1 MSARAELRSYLEQ
14 LARRLRTSALLRGAA
29 VLTASALIATV
40 VLVALANRF
49 GFSPAS
55 VWSARGVLSL
65 AIIASAA
72 FGLAL
77 PLWRLTRHRSAERAE
92 QEFPEF
98 GQRLLTFAERDREG
112 EPFLELLAADTLR
125 LARSASPKHMVPDAV
140 LALLGGVAI
149 ASLAALIWLVRA
161 GPGYWGY
168 GAAALWTGTPSAP
181 PYAIRVVPGDAAVR
195 RGGDQLVVAEP
206 LGLQPSQ
213 VRLHARFGHA
223 SRWESVAMEPQPRGS
238 GYEFLLAGIPADVE
252 YYVDAG
258 RVTSRHYRLRV
269 ADVPA
274 VKRIRVR
281 LHYPAWTKLADET
294 SDRGG
299 DVRAV
304 AGTEASIDVTT
315 DRPLA
320 NGALVLDDGQQIAL
334 TGTAAVQ
341 GSTRD
346 RHYQG
351 TIRIAR
357 DGAYHIAARIAGKAV
372 RISEDYFIEASEV
385 KPPQVAI
392 LRPAGD
398 YHASPIEEVT
408 VGTTASDAFGLNS
421 LILHYSLNGSAE
433 RTVSLLPAAGA
444 KQASGTAVISLE
456 ALKASPGDVVS
467 LYASAKDARTESRTD
482 IAFIQV
488 DPFER
493 EFSQSQQAGGGGGG
507 FGSGQAQI
515 AEREKEIISA
525 TWKQSGLESPPPRQA
540 TEQAKF
546 LSEAQGTLRSQSQ
559 ALAGR
564 VELRDLTSGNE
575 AIQRFQQEMS
585 AAAEAMEPAARLLG
599 GEHWR
604 HALQPE
610 QKALEHL
617 LRAEATFRQIQVA
630 FGSVGAGGGGG
641 SAGRDL
647 ASLFDLELDRQK
659 NSYETR
665 QDAQSRSGR
674 ADQLDDV
681 LHRLDE
687 VARRQQALA
696 AAGNAAN
703 TAEQRWQEEMLRR
716 EADELRKQVEQLA
729 RNAAGANGA
738 SGSPS
743 GQAANGA
750 SGASGASGANGANG
764 ANAASAAAAAQRLRE
779 AEADMRRA
787 VDERDAAGARSA
799 AERLQEALAQL
810 GGVKQ
815 QESESQLDALSREA
829 GRLAD
834 EEHRQAMRLR
844 AAAGT
849 AGGGEAGVAGAL
861 GSGGPFGSRGLPGRA
876 GSQYPGRLPGFGPG
890 SRSGRGSD
898 RGTLGAPG
906 SGDLQS
912 LIEERQKLADDL
924 SRLESAMRS
933 AERETLPRSR
943 AAASKLRDALND
955 LDQSDTETQLQ
966 RSADLMRRGFVN
978 QDESGEGDIE
988 SSLRH
993 LADQIGEAGTA
1004 LARGASSSNDEA
1016 LASVERLRDRIAAI
1030 RQGMQPGGRAGGAQ
1044 GNGEGGAQ
1052 SGSTPGRGAPG
1063 NAQRGAA
1070 AGVNGG
1076 LVGPVTAGGGGRPD
1090 FVNGGWDAGVDPGL
1104 RGRGTAAGIARG
1116 SPGTFLGVDPEQN
1129 FRQSLGDLDALRR
1142 AVGDDPQSRREV
1154 DELIRA
1160 MRQLDPRRFPGNPA
1174 MVEELYG
1181 RVLSEV
1187 DRLQVELSRAAQG
1200 PDSNAVRS
1208 DRPLNVPP
1216 GYQQAVADYYRRLS
1230 QAAR

>member
-1 MSARAELRSYLEQ
+1 
-14 LARRLRTSALLRGAA
+14 
-29 VLTASALIATV
+29 
-40 VLVALANRF
+40 
-49 GFSPAS
+49 
-55 VWSARGVLSL
+55 
-65 AIIASAA
+65 
-72 FGLAL
+72 
-77 PLWRLTRHRSAERAE
+77 
-92 QEFPEF
+92 
-98 GQRLLTFAERDREG
+98 
-112 EPFLELLAADTLR
+112 
-125 LARSASPKHMVPDAV
+125 
-140 LALLGGVAI
+140 
-149 ASLAALIWLVRA
+149 
-161 GPGYWGY
+161 
-168 GAAALWTGTPSAP
+168 
-181 PYAIRVVPGDAAVR
+181 
-195 RGGDQLVVAEP
+195 
-206 LGLQPSQ
+206 
-213 VRLHARFGHA
+213 
-223 SRWESVAMEPQPRGS
+223 
-238 GYEFLLAGIPADVE
+238 
-252 YYVDAG
+252 
-258 RVTSRHYRLRV
+258 
-269 ADVPA
+269 
-274 VKRIRVR
+274 
-281 LHYPAWTKLADET
+281 
-294 SDRGG
+294 
-299 DVRAV
+299 
-304 AGTEASIDVTT
+304 
-315 DRPLA
+315 
-320 NGALVLDDGQQIAL
+320 
-334 TGTAAVQ
+334 
-341 GSTRD
+341 
-346 RHYQG
+346 
-351 TIRIAR
+351 
-357 DGAYHIAARIAGKAV
+357 
-372 RISEDYFIEASEV
+372 
-385 KPPQVAI
+385 
-392 LRPAGD
+392 
-398 YHASPIEEVT
+398 
-408 VGTTASDAFGLNS
+408 
-421 LILHYSLNGSAE
+421 
-433 RTVSLLPAAGA
+433 
-444 KQASGTAVISLE
+444 
-456 ALKASPGDVVS
+456 
-467 LYASAKDARTESRTD
+467 
-482 IAFIQV
+482 
-488 DPFER
+488 
-493 EFSQSQQAGGGGGG
+493 
-507 FGSGQAQI
+507 
-515 AEREKEIISA
+515 
-525 TWKQSGLESPPPRQA
+525 
-540 TEQAKF
+540 
-546 LSEAQGTLRSQSQ
+546 RSQSQ

-604 HALQPE
+604 DALQPE

-764 ANAASAAAAAQRLRE
+764 ASGARGANAASAAAAAQRLRE

-810 GGVKQ
+810 GGMKQ

-844 AAAGT
+844 AAAGAT
-849 AGGGEAGVAGAL
+849 GGGEGGLAGAP

-876 GSQYPGRLPGFGPG
+876 GVPYPGRLPGFGPG
-890 SRSGRGSD
+890 ARSGRGSD

-924 SRLESAMRS
+924 SRLESDMRS

-1187 DRLQVELSRAAQG
+1187 DRLQVELS
-1200 PDSNAVRS
+1200 
-1208 DRPLNVPP
+1208 
-1216 GYQQAVADYYRRLS
+1216 
-1230 QAAR
+1230 